1 MPTVAVIP
9 VKSFVLGK
17 QRLADALDPGRR
29 AALARELAD
38 HVATTVSDA
47 GVMPLIV
54 TADANVAEWATR
66 AGFPSAADPGVGLDA
81 AASAG
86 VAWADQANSDWL
98 VLHADLPL
106 IDTDDITAL
115 SRALENGPVIAPS
128 SDGGTSAIGTRGRPH
143 DFSFGP
149 ASFHRHLKMF
159 PEARVVTR
167 RGLLLD
173 IDSGSDLEAAMSAPQ
188 GSWIRDLI
196 GRWEPGSGGQN
207 LY

>member
-1 MPTVAVIP
+1 MPTIAVIP
-9 VKSFVLGK
+9 VKSFALGK
-17 QRLADALDPGRR
+17 QRLASALDPGRR
-29 AALARELAD
+29 AALARGLAD

-54 TADANVAEWATR
+54 TADAHVAEWATR
-66 AGFPSAADPGVGLDA
+66 AGFPSVADPGVGLDA

-86 VAWADQANSDWL
+86 VAWADQAQSEWL

-106 IDTDDITAL
+106 IGADDITAL
-115 SRALENGPVIAPS
+115 LRAMEDGPVIAPS
-128 SDGGTSAIGTRGRPH
+128 SDGGTSAIGTRGPR

-149 ASFHRHLKMF
+149 ASFHRHLKLLPDAEVLMR
-159 PEARVVTR
+159 P
-167 RGLLLD
+167 GLLLD
-173 IDSGSDLEAAMSAPQ
+173 IDSGSDLEAAMSAPA

-196 GRWEPGSGGQN
+196 GRWEPGSAGQN

>member
-9 VKSFVLGK
+9 VKSFALGK
-17 QRLADALDPGRR
+17 QRLAGELDPERR
-29 AALARELAD
+29 AALARGLAD
-38 HVATTVSDA
+38 HVATTVSDT

-54 TADANVAEWATR
+54 TADAQVAEWATR
-66 AGFPSAADPGVGLDA
+66 AGFPSVADPGVGLDA

-86 VAWADQANSDWL
+86 VAWADGARSEWL

-106 IDTDDITAL
+106 ISTDDITAL
-115 SRALENGPVIAPS
+115 LRVLETGPAIAPS
-128 SDGGTSAIGTRGRPH
+128 SDGGTSAIGGRGPR

-149 ASFHRHLKMF
+149 GSFHRHLKML
-159 PEARVVTR
+159 PEASIVTR
-167 RGLLLD
+167 PGMLLD

-196 GRWEPGSGGQN
+196 GRWEPGAGGQN

>member
-9 VKSFVLGK
+9 VKSFALGK
-17 QRLADALDPGRR
+17 QRLAGALDPGRR
-29 AALARELAD
+29 AALARGLAD

-54 TADANVAEWATR
+54 TADAHVAEWATR
-66 AGFPSAADPGVGLDA
+66 AGFPSVADPGVGLDA

-106 IDTDDITAL
+106 IGVDDITAL

-128 SDGGTSAIGTRGRPH
+128 SDGGTSAIGARGHR

-149 ASFHRHLKMF
+149 ASFHRHLKML
-159 PEARVVTR
+159 PEAEIVARP
-167 RGLLLD
+167 GLLLD
-173 IDSGSDLEAAMSAPQ
+173 IDSESDLEAAMSVPR

-196 GRWEPGSGGQN
+196 GRWESGAAGQN